1 MVRETSQL
9 VITQWSKAVLR
20 KDKDWGSAAFQMGKG
35 VSDEKGQGHSIKEA
49 EEGRSGPLE
58 TAAHSICLRVHPA
71 RTTQGPQTPVIPPPI
86 FFKASWGGRD
96 KLGLE
101 GLAGAGQSLLVHN
114 PSSHRDHLNSVC
126 LKLRGFQQMTVQKKL
141 VVS

>member
-1 MVRETSQL
+1 
-9 VITQWSKAVLR
+9 
-20 KDKDWGSAAFQMGKG
+20 MGKG
-35 VSDEKGQGHSIKEA
+35 VSDEKVQGHSIKEA
-49 EEGRSGPLE
+49 EEVRPSPLE
-58 TAAHSICLRVHPA
+58 TATRSICLRVHPS
-71 RTTQGPQTPVIPPPI
+71 RTTQGPLVIPPPI

-101 GLAGAGQSLLVHN
+101 GLSGAGQSLVVQN

-126 LKLRGFQQMTVQKKL
+126 LKLREFQQMTVQTKL